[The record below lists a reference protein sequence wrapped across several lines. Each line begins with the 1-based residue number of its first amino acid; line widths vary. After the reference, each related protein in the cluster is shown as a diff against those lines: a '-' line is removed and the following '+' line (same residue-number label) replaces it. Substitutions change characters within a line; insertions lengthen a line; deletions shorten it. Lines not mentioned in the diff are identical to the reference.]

1 MKVCWGA
8 IGLLIAIG
16 ASSFANSFSD
26 DSHYVSLG
34 PRSGYY
40 IVRPDSRLS
49 RQLGLYEAPY
59 IDTADPLHH
68 GYGADVL
75 AFRFNQNGV
84 LIAPPAYI
92 AQESANDF
100 YMRRIGSLARGHA
113 TVHDVEAFFGNGHN
127 VAKRPD
133 GFIYYY
139 ALPVYNPFEDFGGG
153 RR

>member
-1 MKVCWGA
+1 MKAGWAATVFFFA
-8 IGLLIAIG
+8 IGGL
-16 ASSFANSFSD
+16 SFANSFSD
-26 DSHYVSLG
+26 NSHYFSLG
-34 PRSGYY
+34 PRTGYY
-40 IVRPDSRLS
+40 ILRPDSRLS
-49 RQLGLYEAPY
+49 HQLDLYDAPF

-92 AQESANDF
+92 AQASANDF
-100 YMRRIGSLARGHA
+100 YTRRIGSLTRGRA
-113 TVHDVEAFFGNGHN
+113 TAHDVEVFFGHGHS

-139 ALPVYNPFEDFGGG
+139 ALTVYNPFENFGGG